1 LAKGENTMAVE
12 YIGKDAPDGACVGIA
27 ATSKV
32 GFYGATPV
40 VQQSSAAS
48 ATDLATAITLVNA
61 LKDAVENLGLAA
73 V

>member
-1 LAKGENTMAVE
+1 MAVE

-32 GFYGATPV
+32 GLYGTTPV
-40 VQQSSAAS
+40 VQQSTAAS

-61 LKDAVENLGLAA
+61 LKDACDNIGLTA
-73 V
+73 